1 MQRRN
6 GMALRVQSITAAA
19 PDDVGG
25 RIACRDCGR
34 LVPRGSDRPY
44 CLDHAAYAQAL
55 IRAMESLDIE
65 LETVGPRRISA

>member
-6 GMALRVQSITAAA
+6 GSPLRMQRITVAS

-34 LVPRGSDRPY
+34 LVPRGSDRPF
-44 CLDHAAYAQAL
+44 CLDHAPYAQAL
-55 IRAMESLDIE
+55 KRD
-65 LETVGPRRISA
+65 LETLAPAITAA

>member
-6 GMALRVQSITAAA
+6 GSPLRMQRINAES

-34 LVPRGSDRPY
+34 LVPRGSDRPF
-44 CLDHAAYAQAL
+44 CLDHAPYAQAL
-55 IRAMESLDIE
+55 MRDIE
-65 LETVGPRRISA
+65 AAPSQINAA